1 MPFLPRW
8 NVLLCGI
15 VLLLGAVA
23 LIHPFLRL
31 ESVGPY
37 VVASPW
43 SPDSPDLKKDEPP
56 PSPPPAAAAA
66 APSQEQPPLPPPVQA
81 EPPATGPTLKYK
93 PAPTYTA
100 PPVKDPFPLLSAT
113 STPPPIPAYNIP
125 KPDAWKAYDGVSVA
139 PPLLIGFT
147 RNWPM
152 LLQTVVSYLTA
163 GWPADQLYVI
173 ENTGTHQANARG
185 QLSLQNPRFLN
196 HTQLKDMLGVR
207 VIQTP
212 VLLSFAQLQNFFLA
226 LSYEHGWPY
235 YFWSHMDVLALSHE
249 AGVPGLTAPAGE
261 PGYKSLYTLCLETL
275 QQTLRGDTNTDDTT
289 ATIANPEKKEEGS
302 LPKFWRTA
310 SPPPPKPAP
319 RWAARLFA
327 YDHLTLQNPRALEA
341 IGGWDTFIPYYMT
354 DCDAY
359 SRFAMDGWS
368 MEDADA
374 GIITDTASVLDD
386 LRALYRDPGVTP
398 SFSDPNPPPP
408 TPEDKAKARSEEK
421 KTDVNDDDA
430 KKDRRKSRIRR
441 HDGSN
446 DPENN
451 TPQPDSTTTTS
462 YEKGP
467 SNPLPL
473 SKRDVPFPHEPM
485 NLTLPTDYWWLLR
498 READNMFHHKHGGT
512 RGRNTWQWA
521 QRGGDGEP
529 FHYDAGGFEESIGV
543 LTEAGKQVFARKWGH
558 RDCDLKG
565 YKMGDQWRVE
575 KDW

>member
-1 MPFLPRW
+1 MPLLPRW

-15 VLLLGAVA
+15 VLILGAVA

-31 ESVGPY
+31 ESARPY

-43 SPDSPDLKKDEPP
+43 GPESQDLKKDEPP
-56 PSPPPAAAAA
+56 PPPP
-66 APSQEQPPLPPPVQA
+66 PEQPPLPPPA
-81 EPPATGPTLKYK
+81 PPAPTATAPPLKYK
-93 PAPTYTA
+93 PAPTYTV

-113 STPPPIPAYNIP
+113 STPPPIPAYNVP
-125 KPDAWKAYDGVSVA
+125 QKDAWKAYDGVTVA

-163 GWPADQLYVI
+163 GWPADQLYVV
-173 ENTGTHQANARG
+173 ENTGTQQANARA

-196 HTQLKDMLGVR
+196 HTQLKDVLGVR

-212 VLLSFAQLQNFFLA
+212 VLLSFAQLQNLYLA

-275 QQTLRGDTNTDDTT
+275 QQTLRGDTT
-289 ATIANPEKKEEGS
+289 ATTDPEQEKGDH
-302 LPKFWRTA
+302 LPKFWSTGQ
-310 SPPPPKPAP
+310 PKPPAGPP
-319 RWAARLFA
+319 RWAARFFA

-368 MEDADA
+368 AEPADV

-398 SFSDPNPPPP
+398 GFTDPNPPPP
-408 TPEDKAKARSEEK
+408 PPEPEEQTKTEK
-421 KTDVNDDDA
+421 KKTNDKNDGVKKNRRSDILRRNDGDV
-430 KKDRRKSRIRR
+430 S
-441 HDGSN
+441 
-446 DPENN
+446 PETNTSHKQKN
-451 TPQPDSTTTTS
+451 TPIP
-462 YEKGP
+462 P
-467 SNPLPL
+467 PPPPLLP

-521 QRGGDGEP
+521 QQGGGGEP
-529 FHYDAGGFEESIGV
+529 FHYDAGGFEESVKV
-543 LTEAGKQVFARKWGH
+543 LTEAGRQVFARKWGH
-558 RDCDLKG
+558 RGCDIG
-565 YKMGDQWRVE
+565 ERYKMGDQWRVE
-575 KDW
+575 KDWE

>member
-31 ESVGPY
+31 ESAGPY

-43 SPDSPDLKKDEPP
+43 SPDSQDLKKDEPPP
-56 PSPPPAAAAA
+56 PSPPPAAA
-66 APSQEQPPLPPPVQA
+66 PPPPEQPLLPPPGQA
-81 EPPATGPTLKYK
+81 EPSATGPILKYK

-125 KPDAWKAYDGVSVA
+125 KPDAWKDYDGVTVA

-152 LLQTVVSYLTA
+152 LLQTVISYLTA

-196 HTQLKDMLGVR
+196 HTQLKDVLGVR

-226 LSYEHGWPY
+226 LSYEHDWPY

-249 AGVPGLTAPAGE
+249 SGVPGLTDPAGE

-275 QQTLRGDTNTDDTT
+275 QQTLRGDTNADDT
-289 ATIANPEKKEEGS
+289 APRKKGEGS

-310 SPPPPKPAP
+310 SPPPPPKPAEP
-319 RWAARLFA
+319 RWATRFFA

-341 IGGWDTFIPYYMT
+341 ISGWDTFIPYYMT

-359 SRFAMDGWS
+359 ARFAMDGWS
-368 MEDADA
+368 MDKADA

-398 SFSDPNPPPP
+398 SFSDPNPPAPVAEQKP
-408 TPEDKAKARSEEK
+408 TEK
-421 KTDVNDDDA
+421 KGADNHDDA
-430 KKDRRKSRIRR
+430 KRDRRNSRIRR
-441 HDGSN
+441 HGDGN
-446 DPENN
+446 DSGADTPSSKSTIMTPFQEENR
-451 TPQPDSTTTTS
+451 PPIPHQ
-462 YEKGP
+462 
-467 SNPLPL
+467 PL

-485 NLTLPTDYWWLLR
+485 NLALPTDYWWLLR
-498 READNMFHHKHGGT
+498 READNMFHYKHGGT

-558 RDCDLKG
+558 RDCDLGG